1 MSLSLASDIW
11 KLLKPSIEAGD
22 TYGAAEDLVNYLIEE
37 DFSPLDISQTFRNDK
52 DMKNAVSF
60 FIETPEDGLYH
71 KTDAFLDDEDDEDYY
86 RDDLD
91 DDDY

>member
-1 MSLSLASDIW
+1 MSLSLVNDIW
-11 KLLKPSIEAGD
+11 KLLKPSIESGD
-22 TYGAAEDLVNYLIEE
+22 TYGAAEILVNYLIEE
-37 DFSPLDISQTFRNDK
+37 DFSPTEISQIFRNDK

-71 KTDAFLDDEDDEDYY
+71 KNDTFLEYDDDDDYY

-91 DDDY
+91 DDY